1 MGFCDSISQARNTD
15 LRVGAF
21 NIPYT
26 PLRQNQGASALLF
39 SDTID
44 ILDSSNLVTRVF
56 LVNSLFLVCIIAQGI
71 LALIENQWD
80 QVKVRNWVFCKIAGT
95 TRKEQ
100 QAAFGSRFRYYVR
113 KAIAGFYLL
122 AALAVAFICPFV
134 FISSIIINEIN
145 TWGIPVGE
153 EMDAVGQ
160 VSTEVKQNPPE
171 YNVSQWSTWVSAC
184 FVLIASMIQKY
195 HQAWRVSIKW
205 TCGKKGFMKDSKE
218 ASMKEY
224 SVMKDTIK
232 FGTLRAFRNLKEYLG
247 EFKEWHNDP
256 VGVSTRKVDCALASN
271 EDQPLL
277 ELQRLST
284 FATPPAH
291 TPLLPKDSYSFQ
303 PKLTTHSPSQS
314 PMVQTSPHTT
324 PDLLQKTIAPCA
336 LISNTGDMHLVSRPP
351 FPRAAHSSSELPLLG
366 SDTSDLLTAQVH
378 QVEPLM
384 PPQAA
389 WARPVL

>member
-1 MGFCDSISQARNTD
+1 
-15 LRVGAF
+15 
-21 NIPYT
+21 
-26 PLRQNQGASALLF
+26 
-39 SDTID
+39 
-44 ILDSSNLVTRVF
+44 
-56 LVNSLFLVCIIAQGI
+56 
-71 LALIENQWD
+71 
-80 QVKVRNWVFCKIAGT
+80 
-95 TRKEQ
+95 
-100 QAAFGSRFRYYVR
+100 
-113 KAIAGFYLL
+113 
-122 AALAVAFICPFV
+122 
-134 FISSIIINEIN
+134 
-145 TWGIPVGE
+145 
-153 EMDAVGQ
+153 
-160 VSTEVKQNPPE
+160 
-171 YNVSQWSTWVSAC
+171 
-184 FVLIASMIQKY
+184 
-195 HQAWRVSIKW
+195 
-205 TCGKKGFMKDSKE
+205 
-218 ASMKEY
+218 MKEY

-324 PDLLQKTIAPCA
+324 PDLLQTTIAPCA
-336 LISNTGDMHLVSRPP
+336 LIPNTGDMHLVSRPP